1 MYRVNL
7 DNFEGPLDLLLF
19 FIRRDE
25 LNIYDIPIAYITNQ
39 FLGYIHYMEEL
50 DLSVASEFILMAS
63 TLMAIKARMMIP
75 RTIEEMMEDPDL
87 DPRHELVQRLLEY
100 KRYKEVTE
108 EMHLIDH
115 RTRERYYRENLR
127 VDLVDA
133 PVEEG
138 ESLRNISL
146 FDLIAAFRKVMM
158 QVQSEPVHMVEREET
173 TIEEMSMYV
182 TDWLKVHG
190 KASFIDII
198 SRLKTPGRIV
208 TTFLAVLELIREQIV
223 YLYVEED
230 AIHFLLEYN
239 HNQSVTHVK

>member
-25 LNIYDIPIAYITNQ
+25 LNVYDIPIAYITDQ

-75 RTIEEMMEDPDL
+75 RTIEEMMEDPEL

-100 KRYKEVTE
+100 KRYKEASE
-108 EMHLIDH
+108 EMALSDF
-115 RTRERYYRENLR
+115 RMRERYFREN
-127 VDLVDA
+127 VAADTVEA
-133 PVEEG
+133 PSDEG
-138 ESLRNISL
+138 ESLKNISL

-158 QVQSEPVHMVEREET
+158 QVPAQVIHKVEREET
-173 TIEEMSMYV
+173 TIEEMGEYV
-182 TDWLKVHG
+182 SNWLRVHG
-190 KASFIDII
+190 RSSFKDII
-198 SRLKTPGRIV
+198 SRMKTRVRIV
-208 TTFLAVLELIREQIV
+208 TTFLAVLELIREQKIV
-223 YLYVEED
+223 LFVDDLVLEFYLEQ
-230 AIHFLLEYN
+230 HP
-239 HNQSVTHVK
+239 NQPSV